1 VGEVPLLKQLSERH
15 LADGLA
21 LVGVSV
27 DESVDALDRMV
38 AAKGIRWPQLWDEK
52 GTDAEIPKVFAM
64 EGTPL
69 LYLIDRGGR
78 VAGRFGSVSGVE
90 RELPEVLASPASVPR
105 TPRDQWQRPNALM
118 DRLGIRGSTLVA
130 DIGAGEG
137 YFIRHLAT
145 RVGPQGK
152 VYAVDIDEKALAS
165 LRESS
170 RASGFSQ
177 LETVLGAADDPR
189 LPASAVEVTLI
200 VDAYHEFETPDA
212 MLRRIHAALRPGG
225 RLGIVESTDT
235 LGRPRKEY
243 GERHRLPPELLIEEA
258 ARQGFRLKT
267 FDPEFAARPAEGGQY
282 LIVFEKPE

>member
-1 VGEVPLLKQLSERH
+1 VGEVPLLKQLAERH
-15 LADGLA
+15 QAEGLA

-27 DESVDALDRMV
+27 DEDVAALDRMV
-38 AAKGIRWPQLWDEK
+38 KAKGIQWPQLWSEK
-52 GTDAEIPKVFAM
+52 GAEAEIPKLFAV

-69 LYLIDRGGR
+69 LYLIDRAGR
-78 VAGRFGSVSGVE
+78 LAGRFGSVRGVE
-90 RELPEVLASPASVPR
+90 SELPEVLASSPTLPR

-118 DRLGIRGSTLVA
+118 DRLGIRAGTPVA

-137 YFIRHLAT
+137 YFTRHLAT

-170 RASGFSQ
+170 RASGFSH
-177 LETVLGAADDPR
+177 LETVLGTGDDPR

-258 ARQGFRLKT
+258 ARRGFRLKS
-267 FDPEFAARPAEGGQY
+267 FDPDFVARPSESGQY